1 MKATIIISI
10 LFFCLINLSL
20 IAQEQKEIKIIKF
33 LTSAHSKNCK
43 EKIEKTLAYEKGVI
57 ESELNTENQVLTVRF
72 KPKKTNVENIKKII
86 NNLGHD
92 AELLI
97 EIDETPINKNTE

>member
-1 MKATIIISI
+1 MKKYIIFLI
-10 LFFCLINLSL
+10 LLLCVINLSL
-20 IAQEQKEIKIIKF
+20 FAQKQKEIKIVKF
-33 LTSAHSKNCK
+33 LTSAHTKNCK

-57 ESELNTENQVLTVRF
+57 ESELNTDNQVLTVRF
-72 KPKKTNVENIKKII
+72 KPNKTNSKNIETII

-97 EIDETPINKNTE
+97 EIDEIPINKIE